1 MDLPRIS
8 PSRLQRTVADC
19 EYPDV
24 PESFEALC
32 ESMSETKWAKN
43 LKLSADV
50 VGRLIVAHGTTTK
63 VEIPETVAEEPAAP
77 TISKTATH
85 PPVSGSTKKSAGKG
99 KKYCPGCDEIVGA
112 RSAVCKHF
120 GHEFRKAAAAAAPKP
135 DPVEDDLAEEEIPEG
150 SVVETVLSGEIKH
163 RASGIGVQRVHTPAG
178 KCPSKLQGTSLEEIR
193 DWGERVRDTAGPSRV
208 YTFHALKYW
217 IRDFYDM
224 CESWNNPDCDYNIA
238 VRHLTEVY
246 SHEVQ

>member
-24 PESFEALC
+24 PESFESLC

-77 TISKTATH
+77 TIEKT
-85 PPVSGSTKKSAGKG
+85 KSAGKG

-112 RSAVCKHF
+112 RSAVCKHC
-120 GHEFRKAAAAAAPKP
+120 GHEFRKAAAAAPKP
-135 DPVEDDLAEEEIPEG
+135 DPVVDPAEEEEAIVD
-150 SVVETVLSGEIKH
+150 SVCETLLSGEVKH

-178 KCPSKLQGTSLEEIR
+178 KCPSKLQGTSLEEVR
-193 DWGERVRDTAGPSRV
+193 DWGERVRDTAGSSRV
-208 YTFHALKYW
+208 YTYHALKYW